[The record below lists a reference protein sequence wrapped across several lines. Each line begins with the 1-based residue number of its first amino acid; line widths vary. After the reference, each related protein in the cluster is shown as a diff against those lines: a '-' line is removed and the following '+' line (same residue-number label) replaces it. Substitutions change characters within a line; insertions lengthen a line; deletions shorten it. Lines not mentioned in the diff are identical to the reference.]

1 MSQLYLTVLFIIT
14 GGIGAIVGDRLMRGR
29 YRQYFC
35 LGSLL
40 MTGALLFGLLAICCN
55 WPDSCLVLTIVIV
68 FFGLILT
75 IGNDVCDQLTGKM
88 PKAGD
93 WWLLD
98 EDNDIVSNSIGL
110 VAILV
115 IAGLVVVHGVLHSNH
130 DLLKAVSGFRSDF
143 RNIYFGDG
151 RPAEASSIQADAS
164 VNTKPIIASAKKSTK
179 LTAAQTKSKT
189 TSKQIHNTKVN
200 AKHNHPV
207 HVVRVADSV

>member
-1 MSQLYLTVLFIIT
+1 
-14 GGIGAIVGDRLMRGR
+14 
-29 YRQYFC
+29 
-35 LGSLL
+35 
-40 MTGALLFGLLAICCN
+40 MTGALLFGVLAICCN

-68 FFGLILT
+68 FFSLILT

-93 WWLLD
+93 WWLFD
-98 EDNDIVSNSIGL
+98 EDNDIVSNSVGL
-110 VAILV
+110 VAIIV

-164 VNTKPIIASAKKSTK
+164 ANTKPVIASAKKSTK

-189 TSKQIHNTKVN
+189 THKQIHSSKDN
-200 AKHNHPV
+200 AKHNHPA